1 MKVLGALLSIV
12 SSFGPFISEMA
23 GPLRAMREQEIGGGG
38 SLHVAFGTD
47 KVDAQV
53 GDQEARE

>member
-1 MKVLGALLSIV
+1 MKALKALLDIA

-47 KVDAQV
+47 KVDAQD